1 MHISIFN
8 MSMENNLKYYD
19 FDEDIM
25 FWINENWDLL
35 QVDEVS
41 ESILAFLMEKYK
53 LIQGLG
59 QGQKYWSDPDV
70 LTLLF

>member
-41 ESILAFLMEKYK
+41 DSILAYLMKKYK
-53 LIQGLG
+53 
-59 QGQKYWSDPDV
+59 
-70 LTLLF
+70 